1 MVIGEIG
8 DGKKRYVN
16 VHQNIQQLTI
26 LVPPPG
32 KISGPPKKYLSLCI
46 ILPGC
51 SLFWQ
56 KKTGSYTL
64 PGPQTLFTFSC
75 DTQYSK
81 VFVKELGLERV
92 KTCHYS
98 WDSSGSDAQIWQIHK
113 TTGYREKGLI
123 MLKFN
128 TNIWEKSNRW

>member
-56 KKTGSYTL
+56 KKNRLIYSAWASNAIH
-64 PGPQTLFTFSC
+64 LFLW
-75 DTQYSK
+75 YSK